1 MRGDHRVQL
10 GHLAGSETGGRE
22 HRRAEDVV
30 GAVRHQERSLDLRHE
45 RREIHL
51 LHRETGLAHRVGVVD
66 ADHRADG
73 RERVLALLALEEG
86 GADGLRRDVVGE
98 VVPRHRLRH
107 PSPDAEEGRTVDVG
121 LREGDVGA
129 RRDHAVTVVRREG
142 DRDHPAH
149 RGAVDEDALELQR
162 VEQLRAVVGPALDR
176 VPLARARRGAVAAR
190 VEREQPEAGV
200 AKAVVD
206 EAEVVPAEE
215 AAAELDHHGPV
226 VGPGQLVVELD
237 SLVDLRVRHAPSLTD
252 SGARRLSP
260 RCGRRDPT
268 RRRSGAT
275 RC

>member
-10 GHLAGSETGGRE
+10 GHLARSETGRRE

-51 LHRETGLAHRVGVVD
+51 LHRETGLAHGVRVVD
-66 ADHRADG
+66 ADHRAHG

-86 GADGLRRDVVGE
+86 RADGLRRDVVGE
-98 VVPRHRLRH
+98 VVPRHRLGH
-107 PSPDAEEGRTVDVG
+107 APPDAEEGRAVDVG

-129 RRDHAVTVVRREG
+129 GRDHAVAVVRREG

-149 RGAVDEDALELQR
+149 RGAVDEDAVELER

-190 VEREQPEAGV
+190 VEREQPEAGSR
-200 AKAVVD
+200 K
-206 EAEVVPAEE
+206 
-215 AAAELDHHGPV
+215 
-226 VGPGQLVVELD
+226 
-237 SLVDLRVRHAPSLTD
+237 PSLTKPKLCRPKRPPPNWITTGPS
-252 SGARRLSP
+252 SGPVS
-260 RCGRRDPT
+260 
-268 RRRSGAT
+268 S
-275 RC
+275 